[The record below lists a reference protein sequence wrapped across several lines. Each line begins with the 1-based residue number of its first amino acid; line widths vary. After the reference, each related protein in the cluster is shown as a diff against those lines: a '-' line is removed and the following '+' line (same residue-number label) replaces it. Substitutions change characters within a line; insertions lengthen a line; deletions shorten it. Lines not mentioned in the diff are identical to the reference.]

1 MSSTMA
7 FGGRGCAPLWIHW
20 PGISERAARFS
31 GRLSHFVSKRPIWL
45 AEGAHPVIARAPPL
59 QRIGPLLA
67 LPLQDRDETYRK
79 TQRCER
85 YNRGI
90 LSSGDRSVVDGGLTI
105 NYHSKK
111 VNN

>member
-1 MSSTMA
+1 MSSTTIL
-7 FGGRGCAPLWIHW
+7 GGPRWCPLSTHR
-20 PGISERAARFS
+20 PGRSARAARFS

-45 AEGAHPVIARAPPL
+45 AEAAHPGIARSPTI

-67 LPLQDRDETYRK
+67 PPLPHRDETYRK